1 LFPGE
6 PGRNAIS
13 YSFFLSA
20 VDFSVGPSFEVVVA
34 GDSGSPDTRSML
46 RSLRQAFIPNAVV
59 IFRPT
64 TDSHPAIVQLAPF
77 TASQLAVNGKA
88 TAYVCQDFACKLPTN
103 DIQTML
109 SELGALKEPWKR
121 SVK

>member
-1 LFPGE
+1 V
-6 PGRNAIS
+6 I
-13 YSFFLSA
+13 
-20 VDFSVGPSFEVVVA
+20 
-34 GDSGSPDTRSML
+34 
-46 RSLRQAFIPNAVV
+46 

-64 TDSHPAIVQLAPF
+64 TDSHPAIVRLAPF

-103 DIQTML
+103 DIQAML
-109 SELGALKEPWKR
+109 SELGALKEPGKR